1 MFLLR
6 LFQIVKQFRLNFKN
20 YKVVLA
26 VALVGMAAHIVV
38 EIGVL
43 EQEFVFWDWVLIVV
57 QY

>member
-1 MFLLR
+1 VFLLR

>member
-1 MFLLR
+1 VFLLR

-43 EQEFVFWDWVLIVV
+43 EQEFVFWDWV
-57 QY
+57 